1 MPRAQLQELLKR
13 LSGAQQLVQR
23 VLDLEAS
30 SQQQEF
36 SIQQLQAQ
44 LADKQQQLEA
54 ASAQVCERMRNCMSE

>member
-1 MPRAQLQELLKR
+1 MPHAQLQELLKR

-44 LADKQQQLEA
+44 LADMQQQLEA
-54 ASAQVCERMRNCMSE
+54 ASAQVNE